1 MAIKRTLGVVAAVT
15 ATALLLAG
23 CSTGSS
29 TSSSKPKGTI
39 TVLTNRTDLVKTT
52 FVTYAK
58 EFEKAYPGTTVK
70 FQAITN
76 YEGDVAVRLNSKNYG
91 DVLDIPNSVKPN
103 QLPEFFVPFGTVSAL
118 GKTWRFIHQEAYNG
132 KVYGIS
138 TFGNAQGIVYN
149 KKIWAQAGLTGP
161 AKSTS
166 EFIADLK
173 KIKANTSAIPY
184 YTNYKD
190 QWPLSQWQGNIGI
203 EGNTNANNALTGSD
217 APWTPGQPQYI
228 ADNLLFNL
236 VKDKL
241 TEPDPT
247 TTDWN
252 TSKTLIGSG
261 KIATMLLG
269 SWAISQMQAA
279 AVTAGG
285 KASDIGYLPFPYQ
298 KNGTFY
304 STISSDYTLGVSKYS
319 KNRVTAEAWVQW
331 FNTKSGFAAS
341 QGAIAPQV
349 GSANPST
356 LADFTTDKVK
366 YVEENPAPA
375 GKESLQQ
382 NIASAAQIDLSGYV
396 YRQKL
401 VDIARGAASGS
412 ESAYFAQLN
421 SEWKAAKATATP

>member
-1 MAIKRTLGVVAAVT
+1 MAMKRTLGVVAAVT
-15 ATALLLAG
+15 AVGLLLAG
-23 CSTGSS
+23 CSAGGSTPS
-29 TSSSKPKGTI
+29 AKPKGTI
-39 TVLTNRTDLVKTT
+39 TVLTNRTDIVKTT
-52 FVTYAK
+52 FAKYAK
-58 EFEKAYPGTTVK
+58 QFEKLYPGTTVK

-91 DVLDIPNSVKPN
+91 DVLDIPNSVKPA
-103 QLPEFFVPFGTVSAL
+103 QLPEFFVPFGTVTAEA
-118 GKTWRFIHQEAYNG
+118 KKWRFVNQEAYNG

-149 KKIWAQAGLTGP
+149 KKIWAQAGLTTPPTTP
-161 AKSTS
+161 AA
-166 EFIADLK
+166 FISDLK
-173 KIKANTSAIPY
+173 KIKAKTSAIPY

-190 QWPLSQWQGNIGI
+190 QWPLSQWQGNIGLT
-203 EGNTNANNALTGSD
+203 GDPNANNELTDSK

-228 ADNLLFNL
+228 ADNLLYTIVHDGL
-236 VKDKL
+236 S
-241 TEPDPT
+241 EPDPT

-252 TSKTLIGSG
+252 TSKSLIGSG

-298 KNGTFY
+298 KNGKFY

-319 KNRVTAEAWVQW
+319 TNKVTAEAWVQW

-341 QGAIAPQV
+341 QGAISPV
-349 GSANPST
+349 LGSANPST
-356 LADFTTDKVK
+356 LADFTADRVT
-366 YVEENPAPA
+366 YIEENPAPK
-375 GKESLQQ
+375 GKESLQA
-382 NIASAAQIDLSGYV
+382 NIASAAQIDLFGYV

-421 SEWKAAKATATP
+421 SEWASAAATAKS

>member
-15 ATALLLAG
+15 AAALLLAG
-23 CSTGSS
+23 CSTGNTS
-29 TSSSKPKGTI
+29 TSSKPKGTI
-39 TVLTNRTDLVKTT
+39 TVLTNRTDLVKTD
-52 FVTYAK
+52 FVKYAK

-91 DVLDIPNSVKPN
+91 DVLDIPNSVKPA
-103 QLPEFFVPFGTVSAL
+103 QLAQFFVPFGTVAAL
-118 GKTWRFIHQEAYNG
+118 GKKWRFVHQEAYNG

-138 TFGNAQGIVYN
+138 TFGNAQGLVYN
-149 KKIWAQAGLTGP
+149 KKVWAKAGVTTPPTSP
-161 AKSTS
+161 AA
-166 EFIADLK
+166 FIADLK

-190 QWPLSQWQGNIGI
+190 QWPLSQWQGNIGLA
-203 EGNTNANNALTGSD
+203 GDANANNALTDSD
-217 APWTPGQPQYI
+217 APWTPGQPEYI
-228 ADNLLFNL
+228 ADNLLFNV
-236 VKDKL
+236 VKDGL
-241 TEPDPT
+241 NEPDPT
-247 TTDWN
+247 TTAWEN
-252 TSKTLIGSG
+252 SKTLLGSG

-298 KNGTFY
+298 KGGKFY

-319 KNRVTAEAWVQW
+319 TNKVTAEAWVQW

-349 GSANPST
+349 GSANPAT
-356 LADFTTDKVK
+356 LADFTTDKVN
-366 YVEENPAPA
+366 YIEENPAPA
-375 GKESLQQ
+375 GKESLQA
-382 NIASAAQIDLSGYV
+382 NIASAAQIDINGYV

-401 VDIARGAASGS
+401 VDIARGAAAGS

-421 SEWKAAKATATP
+421 SEWKAAKATAKP

>member
-15 ATALLLAG
+15 AAGLLLAG
-23 CSTGSS
+23 CSAGGPTPSS
-29 TSSSKPKGTI
+29 IPKGTI

-52 FVTYAK
+52 FVKYAK

-76 YEGDVAVRLNSKNYG
+76 YEGDVAVRLNSKNFG
-91 DVLDIPNSVKPN
+91 DVLDIPNSVKPA
-103 QLPEFFVPFGTVSAL
+103 QLPQFFVPFGTVTAEA
-118 GKTWRFIHQEAYNG
+118 KNWRFVNQEAYNG

-138 TFGNAQGIVYN
+138 TFGNAQGLVYN
-149 KKIWAQAGLTGP
+149 KKVWAQAGVTTPPKTP
-161 AKSTS
+161 A
-166 EFIADLK
+166 EFISDLK
-173 KIKANTSAIPY
+173 KIKSNTSAIPY

-190 QWPLSQWQGNIGI
+190 QWPLSQWQGNIGLA
-203 EGNTNANNALTGSD
+203 GSPNANNDLTNSD
-217 APWTPGQPQYI
+217 APWTPGQPEYI
-228 ADNLLFNL
+228 ADSLLFNVVRDGL
-236 VKDKL
+236 S
-241 TEPDPT
+241 EPDPT
-247 TTDWN
+247 TTAWEN
-252 TSKTLIGSG
+252 SKTLLGNG

-285 KASDIGYLPFPYQ
+285 KSSDIGYLPFPHQ

-319 KNRVTAEAWVQW
+319 SNKVTAVAWVNW

-341 QGAIAPQV
+341 QGAIGPQA
-349 GSANPST
+349 GSANPAT
-356 LADFTTDKVK
+356 LADFTTDNVK

-375 GKESLQQ
+375 GKESLQA
-382 NIASAAQIDLSGYV
+382 NIASAAQIDLFGYV

-421 SEWKAAKATATP
+421 SQWKTAKATAKP